1 MILIRF
7 SNIYVLQGGVSVQK
21 CHEELD
27 SRVTISGD
35 YDSHECG
42 LTVTGLEVEDA
53 GTWECEVRGMSFIG
67 ISIEP

>member
-1 MILIRF
+1 M
-7 SNIYVLQGGVSVQK
+7 LQGGVSVQK

-42 LTVTGLEVEDA
+42 LTVTGLEVKDA